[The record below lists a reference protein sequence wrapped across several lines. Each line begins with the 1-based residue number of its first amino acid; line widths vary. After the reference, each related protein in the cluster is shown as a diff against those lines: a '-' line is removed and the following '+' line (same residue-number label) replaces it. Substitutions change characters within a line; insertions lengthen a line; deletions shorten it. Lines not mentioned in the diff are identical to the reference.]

1 MPCED
6 TSSVISS
13 APPIEDAYSTIP
25 VTSSNESTSSSS
37 QQPNYSVSID
47 SCSSNNTIILSCPEF
62 RFCSW
67 PKTFVVPH
75 FSYCAQMMFQKR
87 NDDFNANGSLL
98 SLLPKVR
105 TEILECLAE
114 EIIKYAAFPRDE
126 QYEEVAQ
133 ALVQRHP
140 YFA

>member
-13 APPIEDAYSTIP
+13 APPIEDAFSTIP
-25 VTSSNESTSSSS
+25 ATSSNESTSSSS

-47 SCSSNNTIILSCPEF
+47 SCSSNDTIILLCPEF
-62 RFCSW
+62 RSCSW
-67 PKTFVVPH
+67 PETFVVPR
-75 FSYCAQMMFQKR
+75 FSYCAQVLLQKR
-87 NDDFNANGSLL
+87 NDDFIANGSFL

-105 TEILECLAE
+105 TDILECLAE
-114 EIIKYAAFPRDE
+114 EIIKYAAYPRDE

-133 ALVQRHP
+133 TLVQKHP
-140 YFA
+140 CFA